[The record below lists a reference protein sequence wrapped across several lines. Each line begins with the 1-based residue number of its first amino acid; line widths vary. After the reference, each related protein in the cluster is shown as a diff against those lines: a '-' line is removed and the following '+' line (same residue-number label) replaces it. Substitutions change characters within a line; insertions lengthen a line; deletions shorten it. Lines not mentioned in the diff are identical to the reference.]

1 MRILTAS
8 GQQPD
13 RIAPESIISGSFSTL
28 RQCTGVSA
36 MLTADRLPAG
46 QICEGSAGS
55 GLDSLT
61 GEHFAGL
68 QSSCSG
74 GSNGMPELFQI
85 EFEGSQ
91 HRRFDIITRSESLGS
106 GGFIRSRA
114 EHMKMLSMEHTSIY
128 RNQLNESS
136 GDWRSIELVP
146 IHQLGC
152 SMVLPSCMGQPQG
165 GVEWKSDEAIYPRV
179 PDHYHPCVLLD
190 LAIWTS
196 AQLRQVYLS

>member
-1 MRILTAS
+1 MA
-8 GQQPD
+8 
-13 RIAPESIISGSFSTL
+13 
-28 RQCTGVSA
+28 
-36 MLTADRLPAG
+36 
-46 QICEGSAGS
+46 
-55 GLDSLT
+55 
-61 GEHFAGL
+61 
-68 QSSCSG
+68 
-74 GSNGMPELFQI
+74 ELFQI

-128 RNQLNESS
+128 LNESS

-152 SMVLPSCMGQPQG
+152 SMVLPSCMGQPQVDRLCMLSDGSPAG

-179 PDHYHPCVLLD
+179 PAHYHPCVLLD

-196 AQLRQVYLS
+196 AQLRQKGKRMGLPKSCEDVLYISLLFQWISAQGIPVRQVCRAHHPS

>member
-13 RIAPESIISGSFSTL
+13 RITPESIISGSFSTL

-46 QICEGSAGS
+46 QICVGPDKP
-55 GLDSLT
+55 LDKAANIDDSTLSQVC
-61 GEHFAGL
+61 H
-68 QSSCSG
+68 
-74 GSNGMPELFQI
+74 
-85 EFEGSQ
+85 EFSML
-91 HRRFDIITRSESLGS
+91 SLGGLWS
-106 GGFIRSRA
+106 ILTDGEIDRA
-114 EHMKMLSMEHTSIY
+114 GILFSE